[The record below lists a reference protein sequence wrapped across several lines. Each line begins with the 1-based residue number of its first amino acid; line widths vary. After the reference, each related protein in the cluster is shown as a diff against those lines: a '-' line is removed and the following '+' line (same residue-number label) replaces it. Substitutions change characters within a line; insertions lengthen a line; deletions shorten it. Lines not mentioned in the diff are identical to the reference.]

1 MTEERKEIINVMKE
15 MFTALN
21 EKMDAKFDSIDAKF
35 ESMDAKFDDLQ
46 SQVKEIKLTLENE
59 TNRNIRLLAEGL
71 TPLPDKVNRLS
82 DDMEVVKFDVDIV
95 KKVVTTHSSQ
105 IDKLRQAK

>member
-1 MTEERKEIINVMKE
+1 MTEEGKEIINVMKE
-15 MFTALN
+15 MFGTLN
-21 EKMDAKFDSIDAKF
+21 NKIDVIGNDVSELKQRVTKI
-35 ESMDAKFDDLQ
+35 ET
-46 SQVKEIKLTLENE
+46 TLENE

>member
-1 MTEERKEIINVMKE
+1 MTEEGKEIINAMKE
-15 MFTALN
+15 MFSSLN
-21 EKMDAKFDSIDAKF
+21 SKIDVIGNDVSELKQRVTKI
-35 ESMDAKFDDLQ
+35 ET
-46 SQVKEIKLTLENE
+46 TLENE

-71 TPLPDKVNRLS
+71 TPLPDKVNSLS

>member
-1 MTEERKEIINVMKE
+1 MNTMTEEGKEIINVMKE
-15 MFTALN
+15 MFGTLN
-21 EKMDAKFDSIDAKF
+21 NKIDVIGNDVSELKQRVTKI
-35 ESMDAKFDDLQ
+35 ET
-46 SQVKEIKLTLENE
+46 TLENE

-105 IDKLRQAK
+105 IDKLKQAK

>member
-1 MTEERKEIINVMKE
+1 MTEEGKEIINAMKE
-15 MFTALN
+15 MFGTLN
-21 EKMDAKFDSIDAKF
+21 NKIDVIGNDVSELKQRVTKI
-35 ESMDAKFDDLQ
+35 ET
-46 SQVKEIKLTLENE
+46 TLENE